1 MRTSGEF
8 ISPKWLRIFQV
19 VVGLACIGIS
29 IAIMVDFA
37 YLETSKVGTYSLI
50 FLASIAFIIIGIE
63 RIVVGIKSTALKR
76 SSRIIS
82 IGIGVGLVVYFGSGY
97 FFPQFLAK
105 LYVLILGFG
114 LLATGALKIVE
125 GIRNNTYEK
134 PPKLFTLGVGV
145 LCVAAGLLVLMYPVL
160 GFVLLL
166 LIVSIIFFVTG
177 IQIAFVG
184 IRGKKIA
191 ETGF

>member
-8 ISPKWLRIFQV
+8 LSPKWLRIFQV
-19 VVGLACIGIS
+19 VVGLACVGIS
-29 IAIMVDFA
+29 IAIMVNVA
-37 YLETSKVGTYSLI
+37 YSKVSHIGVYSII

-63 RIVVGIKSTALKR
+63 RVVVGIKSTALKR

-82 IGIGVGLVVYFGSGY
+82 MGIGVGVIVYFGSGF
-97 FFPQFLAK
+97 FFPEFLAK

-125 GIRNNTYEK
+125 GIKNNTYEK
-134 PPKLFTLGVGV
+134 PPKLFSLGVGV

-184 IRGKKIA
+184 IKGKNISR
-191 ETGF
+191 TGF

>member
-19 VVGLACIGIS
+19 VVGLACVGIS
-29 IAIMVDFA
+29 IAIMVNVA
-37 YLETSKVGTYSLI
+37 YSKISHIGVYSII

-63 RIVVGIKSTALKR
+63 RVVVGIKSTTLKK

-82 IGIGVGLVVYFGSGY
+82 IGIGVGVIVYFGSGF
-97 FFPQFLAK
+97 FFPDFLAK

-134 PPKLFTLGVGV
+134 PPKLFSLGVGV
-145 LCVAAGLLVLMYPVL
+145 LCVAAGLLILMFPVL

-184 IRGKKIA
+184 IRGKKISR
-191 ETGF
+191 TGF

>member
-19 VVGLACIGIS
+19 VVGLACVGIS
-29 IAIMVDFA
+29 IAIMVNVA
-37 YLETSKVGTYSLI
+37 YSKISHIGVYSII

-63 RIVVGIKSTALKR
+63 RVVVGIKSTTLKK

-82 IGIGVGLVVYFGSGY
+82 IGIGVGVIVYFGSGF
-97 FFPQFLAK
+97 FFPDFLAK

-134 PPKLFTLGVGV
+134 PPKLFSLGIGV
-145 LCVAAGLLVLMYPVL
+145 LCVAAGLLILMFPVL

-184 IRGKKIA
+184 IRGKKISR
-191 ETGF
+191 TGF